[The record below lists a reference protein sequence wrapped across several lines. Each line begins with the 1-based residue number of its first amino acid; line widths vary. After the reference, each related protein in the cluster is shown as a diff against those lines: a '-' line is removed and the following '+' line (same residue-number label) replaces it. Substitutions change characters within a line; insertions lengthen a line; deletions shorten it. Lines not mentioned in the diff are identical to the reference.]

1 MRKIFGVFA
10 ALALSGGAGWAAPDR
25 SALSYEENVIINT
38 TCGTVAKQNNAAFQS
53 CVLQQVAALRD
64 HPSPD
69 LSGVSAARTRAID
82 VYCGHFR
89 RKGIAPYNDCVTK
102 LLATLAAQPEEP
114 AGSEDELTPKLGK
127 VFTED
132 AEGPPA
138 ATPVAVTNLPKP
150 AGVLAERPN
159 QIEQKELSSAEVFK
173 KVRRSVFIV
182 VATRSVADARSR
194 NTSQGSGIA
203 VAEHLLLTNCHVVK
217 DRPLIKLIQDG
228 KRTNAKLVA
237 ADYVT
242 DRCVLEA
249 DEITFVPVAGVRP
262 VDSLGIGE
270 HVYAIG
276 APLSQELTLSE
287 GLISGVRHGAGRTLV
302 QTSAAVGHGSSGGGL
317 FDERGNL
324 VGITTLA
331 SFANMAQNLNFAIAA
346 AEYWH

>member
-1 MRKIFGVFA
+1 MHKIIGVFA
-10 ALALSGGAGWAAPDR
+10 ALALGSGAAWAAPDR

-38 TCGTVAKQNNAAFQS
+38 ACGTVAKQNNAAFQS
-53 CVLQQVAALRD
+53 CVLQQIAALRD

-69 LSGVSAARTRAID
+69 LSGVSAVRASAID

-102 LLATLAAQPEEP
+102 MLATLASQPEEATPSEEFTP
-114 AGSEDELTPKLGK
+114 ALGK
-127 VFTED
+127 VFTEN
-132 AEGPPA
+132 AEGAPPV
-138 ATPVAVTNLPKP
+138 TPVAVTNLPKP
-150 AGVLAERPN
+150 ARVLAERPN
-159 QIEQKELSSAEVFK
+159 QIEQRELSSAEVFK
-173 KVRRSVFIV
+173 KVRQSVFIV
-182 VATRSVADARSR
+182 VATRSLADARSR
-194 NTSQGSGIA
+194 NMSQGSGIA
-203 VAEHLLLTNCHVVK
+203 VSEHLLLTNCHVVK

-237 ADYVT
+237 ADDAT

-249 DEITFVPVAGVRP
+249 DEITFMPVAGVRP
-262 VDSLGIGE
+262 IDSLGIGE

-317 FDERGNL
+317 FDEHGNL